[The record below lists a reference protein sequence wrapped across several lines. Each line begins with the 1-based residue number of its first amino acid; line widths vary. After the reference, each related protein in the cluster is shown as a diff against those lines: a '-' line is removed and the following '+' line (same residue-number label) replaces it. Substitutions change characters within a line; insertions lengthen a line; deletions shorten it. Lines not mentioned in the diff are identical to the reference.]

1 MLQAEFLDLYGYF
14 YHLGQ
19 CVFDIS
25 VRANKVL
32 KVKHWRKELKKTTL
46 TTLVSSLVLLTSAQV
61 VYAKVAPPVEPN
73 PAVYISE
80 RDSSFGSKTLTYD
93 SQTNLE
99 WLDIRLTQGIS
110 YSDVLSQLSTTF
122 KGYRIAS
129 YDEVNTLFLDA
140 GVYKGASNFT
150 SSTSL
155 GNLNRNTGL
164 LTSYWADNLNLD
176 DYYKLSISNHN
187 QDYQFGAIY
196 NQSESAQTHKVVDIY
211 TYNVS
216 GAESGARVTF
226 GSQSDNATNLLYG
239 VALLRNAPVTPVPE
253 AESLSLLLA
262 GLGMIG
268 FRARRKSGGA

>member
-1 MLQAEFLDLYGYF
+1 
-14 YHLGQ
+14 
-19 CVFDIS
+19 
-25 VRANKVL
+25 
-32 KVKHWRKELKKTTL
+32 LKKTTL
-46 TTLVSSLVLLTSAQV
+46 TTLVSSLGLLISAQAAH
-61 VYAKVAPPVEPN
+61 AKVAPPVEPN
-73 PAVYISE
+73 PPRYISE

-99 WLDIRLTQGIS
+99 WLDIRLTQGMS

-155 GNLNRNTGL
+155 GNLSRNTGL

-176 DYYKLSISNHN
+176 DYYKFSISNLN
-187 QDYQFGAIY
+187 QEYQFGAIY
-196 NQSESAQTHKVVDIY
+196 NQSESAQIHKVVDIY
-211 TYNVS
+211 TYNHL
-216 GAESGARVTF
+216 GAGEFGTTVTF